1 MEATKKSTKTA
12 VRTAKPAPKKERK
25 PSPYGVTVEIMCT
38 NPDMEKA
45 ELIKKLKAR
54 KIDVEAGASAITTG
68 IAQTKKVV
76 KLLRQNGHLK

>member
-1 MEATKKSTKTA
+1 MEATKKSTKS
-12 VRTAKPAPKKERK
+12 APKKERK
-25 PSPYGVTVEIMCT
+25 PSPYGTTVEIMCA
-38 NPDMEKA
+38 NPDMEKS

-76 KLLRQNGHLK
+76 KLLRENGHLK